1 MGEWTLNG
9 EQNRSPLVTDQME
22 SSLALNVF
30 VILLMWHPKMEILDS
45 NLPQ

>member
-1 MGEWTLNG
+1 MGERTLNG

-30 VILLMWHPKMEILDS
+30 CDFADVAPKNGDFG
-45 NLPQ
+45 